1 MQTVTDD
8 LKHVAVQDKNK
19 AQEGLTLDLKDY

>member
-8 LKHVAVQDKNK
+8 LKHVVVQDTNT